1 MFCRS
6 SPFAL
11 HFPTS
16 LAPLRCL
23 RIGAGRGGRGKVTR
37 ASPCVRLDTGESVSL
52 TGVRQNHSD
61 APHDSHT
68 HSGEKLRQ
76 WGSERGRGGGRED
89 SSRRCSQ
96 HTRRTNNKNNKKG
109 GGAYTLGEHVNANDV
124 QTNQHAPSPD
134 LQRQARQRNTG
145 ARNERGKRQTAWRR
159 ETKKRVREA
168 TAAAAAADKGT
179 SRRSSQE
186 NPSLL
191 FSFSPSLL
199 STSPLTSSPPNLL
212 AHGVMQWKRWGRCV
226 CVIAYASL
234 SQPGRFAC
242 AGCTLSFRSLS
253 LRALNEKIRPK

>member
-199 STSPLTSSPPNLL
+199 STSPLTSSPPPI
-212 AHGVMQWKRWGRCV
+212 C
-226 CVIAYASL
+226 SL
-234 SQPGRFAC
+234 M
-242 AGCTLSFRSLS
+242 
-253 LRALNEKIRPK
+253 E